1 MNFPA
6 DGSELIFFGAEQTA
20 AIHCF
25 ECWLDFGV

>member
-6 DGSELIFFGAEQTA
+6 DGSELNFFGAEQPA

-25 ECWLDFGV
+25 ACWLDFGV